1 MSQSDGVR
9 NPCINICRMDHHG
22 TFCQGCWRTLLEIGR
37 WDRMND
43 EQKAAVAELLEH
55 RRSAKVSRLASPGD
69 PTLENG
75 VPQ

>member
-1 MSQSDGVR
+1 MS
-9 NPCINICRMDHHG
+9 
-22 TFCQGCWRTLLEIGR
+22 
-37 WDRMND
+37 D
-43 EQKAAVAELLEH
+43 EHKAAVAELLEH